1 MSSNQIRS
9 DIKLI
14 IIGDVGTGKTS
25 LVNRWTK
32 NIFNEAYKATI
43 VSEFGFKI
51 VEEQGQLYRIQ
62 LWDIGGMDQNAMV
75 TKIFAKDAQ
84 GCVIVCDATKK
95 KTRDDTIKW
104 KNSVDE
110 EVKFY
115 DGENLPSLLIEN
127 KFDLLSDDEKKN
139 DNLELKKFAK
149 ENGFIG
155 FFRTSAKEG
164 INIDDAMHFLIN
176 NITMRMEEMNNKGNN
191 VFSIDRK
198 NVILNK
204 DKYIQG
210 NVKRQKEGSC
220 C

>member
-104 KNSVDE
+104 KESIEKNIDLE
-110 EVKFY
+110 KI
-115 DGENLPSLLIEN
+115 PIILIEN
-127 KFDLLSDDEKKN
+127 KCDLLGDDESKYNK
-139 DNLELKKFAK
+139 DLEQLNIFG
-149 ENGFIG
+149 ENYNISKCY
-155 FFRTSAKEG
+155 RTSAMNGFNVEESITFLVNEIIDIRGDNLMNKRNDNVMLKKE
-164 INIDDAMHFLIN
+164 IHKKEI
-176 NITMRMEEMNNKGNN
+176 K
-191 VFSIDRK
+191 K
-198 NVILNK
+198 
-204 DKYIQG
+204 
-210 NVKRQKEGSC
+210 QKKKKC